1 LLCFLRIAHCY
12 TQQPHS
18 QLAGLLAESTS
29 KAAASSDASGSSGG
43 GSSAAMASS
52 GDTFVEVEDAETEPK
67 FEFDGL
73 KRLRSAS
80 LDLFDSR

>member
-1 LLCFLRIAHCY
+1 LV
-12 TQQPHS
+12 TVQQPHS

-29 KAAASSDASGSSGG
+29 KAAAGSDAAGNSGG
-43 GSSAAMASS
+43 NSAAKAGS
-52 GDTFVEVEDAETEPK
+52 GDTFVEVEDATTEPK
-67 FEFDGL
+67 FEFDNL